1 MTPEAFPIYVTL
13 AIYILAM
20 FAVTFIANRQN
31 SAAEVE
37 LGEDAAIKTHFLGG
51 KDFGVV
57 ILTLTTFASLF
68 SGFTVV
74 GVPNE
79 AGKNGFTTF
88 RWVGIVYMVGIS
100 FSIVNPR
107 LRRLSIFRN
116 YESPGDFIMD
126 RYNSVALKFLAVI
139 CMCVPQILYL
149 AVQFHAL
156 TSMITNTTGI
166 AATEENMG
174 LFILCKYSNIHKD
187 IPPPPSL
194 SLTHHLSFHNNIQ
207 KYRDCSFYHT
217 AFDI

>member
-31 SAAEVE
+31 SATEAE
-37 LGEDAAIKTHFLGG
+37 LGEDGAIKTHFLGG

-68 SGFTVV
+68 SGFIVV

-126 RYNSVALKFLAVI
+126 RNNDK
-139 CMCVPQILYL
+139 C
-149 AVQFHAL
+149 
-156 TSMITNTTGI
+156 
-166 AATEENMG
+166 
-174 LFILCKYSNIHKD
+174 
-187 IPPPPSL
+187 SL
-194 SLTHHLSFHNNIQ
+194 LDF
-207 KYRDCSFYHT
+207 
-217 AFDI
+217 